1 MRYTTLRGTTKA
13 FISTLLFC
21 EIKRHDTP
29 LLKPSP
35 YRPPDVYV
43 ASDELVGGIAQLQK
57 TVRKSYRRLIDQ
69 VEEHTL
75 ADGTPTGLDFSTT
88 RARQVLLAG
97 DLQQFQTNKGLNGE
111 KVESFELFRKAHP
124 DIEVI
129 TFDELLARA
138 RFIVEG

>member
-1 MRYTTLRGTTKA
+1 
-13 FISTLLFC
+13 
-21 EIKRHDTP
+21 
-29 LLKPSP
+29 
-35 YRPPDVYV
+35 
-43 ASDELVGGIAQLQK
+43 
-57 TVRKSYRRLIDQ
+57 
-69 VEEHTL
+69 
-75 ADGTPTGLDFSTT
+75 
-88 RARQVLLAG
+88 LLAG